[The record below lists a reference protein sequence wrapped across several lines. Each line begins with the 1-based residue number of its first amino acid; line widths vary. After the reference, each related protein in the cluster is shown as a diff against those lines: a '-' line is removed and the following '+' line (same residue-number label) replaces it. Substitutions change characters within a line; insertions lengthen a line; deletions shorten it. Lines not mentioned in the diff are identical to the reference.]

1 MPTTRT
7 ESHQQAEQFFD
18 DTVDYYV
25 RRSTGAVFNF
35 SSLIFQR
42 RIAIVESL
50 IRRLAVPGGKALDY
64 GMGPAVFAKC
74 STASGTHYL
83 GVDVSSEMVERSRQL
98 GLPNTEFVVGDLE
111 TLNAHAGQKDL
122 VLAIGLLD
130 YLEDVP
136 HGISQLAACV
146 KPGGHLVL
154 SFRNRFSLPGLMRD
168 ASKAI
173 LRPFMKGSSGPN
185 AKAFFAKVHEKSLD
199 LDGQLIPHLKSLGF
213 SAFDAQYFN
222 CSPLFF
228 NFPMPK
234 FLWRAWYSVDEAIA
248 HPITRF
254 LCSGGVVAATRR
266 PR

>member
-1 MPTTRT
+1 MPSIRA

-18 DTVDYYV
+18 STVDHYV
-25 RRSTGAVFNF
+25 RRSSGAVSNF

-50 IRRLAVPGGKALDY
+50 IRRLAVSGGKALDY

-74 STASGTHYL
+74 TTVSGMHYL
-83 GVDVSSEMVERSRQL
+83 GVDLSSEMVERSKLL
-98 GLPNTEFVVGDLE
+98 GLPNTEYVVGDLE
-111 TLNAHAGQKDL
+111 ALNAYQGQKDL

-136 HGISQLAACV
+136 QGISQLAACV

-154 SFRNRFSLPGLMRD
+154 SFRNRYSLPGLMRD

-173 LRPFMKGSSGPN
+173 LRPFVTGSSGPHG
-185 AKAFFAKVHEKSLD
+185 KAFFAKVHEKSMD

-213 SAFDAQYFN
+213 ASFDAQYFN

-234 FLWRAWYSVDEAIA
+234 FLWRAWYAADQAIA
-248 HPITRF
+248 RPITRF
-254 LCSGGVVAATRR
+254 LCSGGVVVATKR